1 MPRKNNQGYKVPN
14 ITRTADNKD
23 KHDRHQDNL
32 HQGGYHKETAAKTE
46 TKQGIKQPSPRGMQM
61 WRSILDAKSNTKRP
75 MTQNRPDRNKTI
87 RQQTEKER
95 CQVPA
100 STKIPGSIEHVA
112 IWKARPHASREDL
125 LDAREKL

>member
-1 MPRKNNQGYKVPN
+1 
-14 ITRTADNKD
+14 
-23 KHDRHQDNL
+23 
-32 HQGGYHKETAAKTE
+32 
-46 TKQGIKQPSPRGMQM
+46 M
-61 WRSILDAKSNTKRP
+61 WRSILDAKSNTKQL

-112 IWKARPHASREDL
+112 IWKARPHVSREDL
-125 LDAREKL
+125 LDAREEL

>member
-1 MPRKNNQGYKVPN
+1 
-14 ITRTADNKD
+14 
-23 KHDRHQDNL
+23 
-32 HQGGYHKETAAKTE
+32 
-46 TKQGIKQPSPRGMQM
+46 M

-100 STKIPGSIEHVA
+100 STKIPGRIEHDA
-112 IWKARPHASREDL
+112 IWKASLLISRDDS
-125 LDAREKL
+125 LDARKSREIAA

>member
-1 MPRKNNQGYKVPN
+1 
-14 ITRTADNKD
+14 
-23 KHDRHQDNL
+23 
-32 HQGGYHKETAAKTE
+32 
-46 TKQGIKQPSPRGMQM
+46 M

-112 IWKARPHASREDL
+112 IWEIKSHANREEL
-125 LDAREKL
+125 LDAREEL